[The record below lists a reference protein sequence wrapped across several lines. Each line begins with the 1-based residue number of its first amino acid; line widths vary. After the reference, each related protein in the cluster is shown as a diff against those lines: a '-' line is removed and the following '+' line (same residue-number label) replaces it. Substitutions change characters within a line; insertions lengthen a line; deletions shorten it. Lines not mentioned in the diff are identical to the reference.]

1 MNGDTANRA
10 FADSLAFAEAEDELD
25 PLAEF
30 RQAFS
35 FPRERGGYEP
45 VYLCGNSLGLQPKSA
60 RSLVVEELD
69 IWADFA
75 VDGHFRPGRPWWRY
89 HEGCT
94 AGFCALTGAAPEE
107 VTAMNTLTVN
117 LHLLMA
123 SFYRPTPTRYCIVVE
138 AGAFPSDRYAA
149 VSQLR
154 FHGFDPDEGL
164 LEWQPRSDGRFVT
177 EDLTALLER
186 HGERVA
192 LLLLPGVQ
200 YLNGQVLDM
209 RAICELGRQHGA
221 SVGLDL
227 AHAIGNVELRLD
239 EWSPDFAS
247 WCTYKY
253 LNAGPGAVA
262 GAFVARRHLGSDDTG
277 QLQGWWG
284 NRAET
289 RFRMAREFDPAP
301 GADAWQLSN
310 PPILSL
316 APVIASLELFLEAG
330 TERLWAKSRRLTGYL
345 EWLIESRFG
354 DALKI
359 LTPPDTRGAQLSFV
373 VQADGIEPRAVFD
386 RLVDYNVIGDWREPN
401 VIRVAPAPL
410 YNSFTDV
417 YRFAER
423 LEAVFADLRG
433 SR

>member
-1 MNGDTANRA
+1 MSGSSENRDFADKRA
-10 FADSLAFAEAEDELD
+10 FAAAEDRHD
-25 PLAEF
+25 PLAAF
-30 RQAFS
+30 RQAFN

-60 RSLVVEELD
+60 RSLVIEELEV
-69 IWADFA
+69 WAALA
-75 VDGHFRPGRPWWRY
+75 VDAHFHSERPWWRY
-89 HEGCT
+89 HESCT

-123 SFYRPTPTRYCIVVE
+123 GFYRPTPTRYRIVVE

-154 FHGFDPDEGL
+154 RHGFGPGDGL
-164 LEWQPRSDGRFVT
+164 LEWPPRSDGRFAT
-177 EDLTALLER
+177 ADLAALLER
-186 HGERVA
+186 HGESVA

-209 RAICELGRQHGA
+209 CAICELGRRHGA
-221 SVGLDL
+221 KVGLDL

-262 GAFVARRHLGSDDTG
+262 GAFVARRHLGADTG

-284 NRAET
+284 NRPET

-316 APVIASLELFLEAG
+316 APVIASLELFRKAG
-330 TERLWAKSRRLTGYL
+330 IGRLRAKSRRLTDYL
-345 EWLIESRFG
+345 EWLIARRFG
-354 DALKI
+354 DDLRV

-373 VQADGIEPRAVFD
+373 VRAEGIEPRAVFD
-386 RLVDYNVIGDWREPN
+386 KLVEYNVTGDWREPN

-417 YRFAER
+417 YEFAER
-423 LEAVFADLRG
+423 LDAVFAALRG
-433 SR
+433 SP

>member
-1 MNGDTANRA
+1 MSGSGENRDFADKRA
-10 FADSLAFAEAEDELD
+10 FAAAEDRRD
-25 PLAEF
+25 PLAAF
-30 RQAFS
+30 RQAFN
-35 FPRERGGYEP
+35 FPRERGGHEP

-60 RSLVVEELD
+60 RSLVIEELEA
-69 IWADFA
+69 WAALA
-75 VDGHFRPGRPWWRY
+75 VDAHFHAERPWWRY

-123 SFYRPTPTRYCIVVE
+123 GFYRPTPARYRIVVE

-154 FHGFDPDEGL
+154 RHGFDPSDGL
-164 LEWQPRSDGRFVT
+164 LEWPPRSDGRFAT
-177 EDLTALLER
+177 ADLAALLER
-186 HGERVA
+186 HGESVA

-209 RAICELGRQHGA
+209 RAICELGRRHGA
-221 SVGLDL
+221 KVGLDL

-262 GAFVARRHLGSDDTG
+262 GAFVARRHLGANSG

-284 NRAET
+284 NRPET

-316 APVIASLELFLEAG
+316 APVIASLELFRQAG
-330 TERLWAKSRRLTGYL
+330 IGRLRAKSRRLTGYL
-345 EWLIESRFG
+345 EWLIARRFG
-354 DALKI
+354 DDLRV

-373 VQADGIEPRAVFD
+373 VRAEGIEPRAVFD
-386 RLVDYNVIGDWREPN
+386 KLVEYNVTGDWREPN

-417 YRFAER
+417 YEFAER
-423 LEAVFADLRG
+423 LDAVFAALRG
-433 SR
+433 SP

>member
-1 MNGDTANRA
+1 MNGGSEDFADNRA
-10 FADSLAFAEAEDELD
+10 FAAAEDRRD

-30 RQAFS
+30 RQAFN

-60 RSLVVEELD
+60 RSLVIEELEV
-69 IWADFA
+69 WAALA
-75 VDGHFRPGRPWWRY
+75 VDAHFRSGRPWWRY

-123 SFYRPTPTRYCIVVE
+123 SFYRPTPTRYRIVVE

-154 FHGFDPDEGL
+154 RHGFGDGL
-164 LEWQPRSDGRFVT
+164 LEWPPQSDGRFAT
-177 EDLTALLER
+177 ADLAALLER
-186 HGERVA
+186 HGESVA

-209 RAICELGRQHGA
+209 GAICELGRRHGA
-221 SVGLDL
+221 KVGLDL

-262 GAFVARRHLGSDDTG
+262 GAFVARRHLSADTG

-284 NRAET
+284 NRPET
-289 RFRMAREFDPAP
+289 RFRMAHEFDPAP

-316 APVIASLELFLEAG
+316 APVIASLELFRKAG
-330 TERLWAKSRRLTGYL
+330 IERLRAKSRRLTGYL
-345 EWLIESRFG
+345 DWLIARRFG
-354 DALKI
+354 DRLHV

-373 VQADGIEPRAVFD
+373 VRADGIDPRTVFD
-386 RLVDYNVIGDWREPN
+386 KLVEYNVTGDWREPN
-401 VIRVAPAPL
+401 VIRVAPTPL

-417 YRFAER
+417 YEFAER
-423 LEAVFADLRG
+423 LGAIFAALRG
-433 SR
+433 SP